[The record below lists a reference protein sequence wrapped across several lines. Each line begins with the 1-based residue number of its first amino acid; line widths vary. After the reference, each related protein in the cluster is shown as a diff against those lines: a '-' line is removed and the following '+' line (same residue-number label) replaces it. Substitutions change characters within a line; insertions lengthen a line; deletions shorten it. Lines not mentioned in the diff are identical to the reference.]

1 MDKSLKVATLA
12 TAIPLALISIISLI
26 ICLLRKDLP
35 PTEGLNALDIS
46 LLVNLGFL
54 GVAFLTSIVLYFR
67 KNIQIAK
74 RIAKVS
80 VVGVVVWM
88 IIFAVASGLSEP

>member
-1 MDKSLKVATLA
+1 MDKSLKITTLA

-35 PTEGLNALDIS
+35 PSEGLDALDIS
-46 LLVNLGFL
+46 LQVYLGFV
-54 GVAFLTSIVLYFR
+54 GVSFLTSTVLYFR

-80 VVGVVVWM
+80 IVGVVVWI
-88 IIFAVASGLSEP
+88 IIFVVASVLSET